1 VFSGEIKG
9 GNSMTVLP
17 LLFLLV
23 VVLFSIILHECAHG
37 LAAERLGDPTAR
49 QAGRITLN
57 PIPHL
62 DPIGSILLPG
72 IMLLWSLMGGQAILF
87 GWAKPVPINPYNL
100 NNPKRD
106 MMWIGLAGPVT
117 NFAVAL
123 VLALLARLLPISAS
137 LGTVILFYGVA
148 INLLLGFFNLIP
160 IPPLDGSRILTGLLP
175 ERYAYAI
182 NSIGRF
188 GFIILII
195 LFMSGIF
202 RIIFALVFRLS
213 FLLTGIPLWALG

>member
-1 VFSGEIKG
+1 
-9 GNSMTVLP
+9 MTVVMLIFS
-17 LLFLLV
+17 LIVL
-23 VVLFSIILHECAHG
+23 LFSIILHECAHG

-72 IMLLWSLMGGQAILF
+72 VMLLMSLVGGPTILF
-87 GWAKPVPINPYNL
+87 GWAKPVPINAYNL

-106 MMWIGLAGPVT
+106 MMWIGLAGPAA
-117 NFAVAL
+117 NFIVAL
-123 VLALLARLLPISAS
+123 VLGLLARLLPISTNP
-137 LGTVILFYGVA
+137 LGMNILFYGVA
-148 INLLLGFFNLIP
+148 INLMLGFFNLIP

-188 GFIILII
+188 GFIIIII
-195 LFMSGIF
+195 LFMSGVF
-202 RIIFALVFRLS
+202 RIIFAMVFRLS
-213 FLLTGIPLWALG
+213 LLLTGMPLWALG

>member
-1 VFSGEIKG
+1 
-9 GNSMTVLP
+9 MTVLV
-17 LLFLLV
+17 LLSSLI

-72 IMLLWSLMGGQAILF
+72 IMLMISLMGGQAILF

-106 MMWIGLAGPVT
+106 MMWIGLAGPAT

-123 VLALLARLLPISAS
+123 VLALLARLLPISTNP
-137 LGTVILFYGVA
+137 LGANILFYGVA

-160 IPPLDGSRILTGLLP
+160 IPPLDGSKILTGLLP
-175 ERYAYAI
+175 ERYAYAL

-195 LFMSGIF
+195 LFMSGVF
-202 RIIFALVFRLS
+202 RIIFAMVSELS
-213 FLLTGIPLWALG
+213 FLLTGLH

>member
-1 VFSGEIKG
+1 
-9 GNSMTVLP
+9 MTVLVLFFS
-17 LLFLLV
+17 LL

-37 LAAERLGDPTAR
+37 LVAERLGDPTAR

-62 DPIGSILLPG
+62 DPIGSIFLPG
-72 IMLLWSLMGGQAILF
+72 VMLLISLLGGRAILF

-100 NNPKRD
+100 NDPKRD
-106 MMWIGLAGPVT
+106 MMWIGLAGPAT
-117 NFAVAL
+117 NFAIAL
-123 VLALLARLLPISAS
+123 LLALLFRLLPISLAS
-137 LGTVILFYGVA
+137 LGAQILFYGIA

-175 ERYAYAI
+175 EEYAYRLSRI
-182 NSIGRF
+182 EPF

-195 LFMSGIF
+195 LFVSGIF
-202 RIIFALVFRLS
+202 GVIFTLILKLTL
-213 FLLTGIPLWALG
+213 LLTGIPLWALW

>member
-1 VFSGEIKG
+1 
-9 GNSMTVLP
+9 MTVVVS
-17 LLFLLV
+17 LFSLV

-72 IMLLWSLMGGQAILF
+72 IMLIIGSPILF

-106 MMWIGLAGPVT
+106 MMWIGLAGPAA
-117 NFAVAL
+117 NFVVAL
-123 VLALLARLLPISAS
+123 ILALLARLLPISTNP
-137 LGTVILFYGVA
+137 LGANILLYGVA

-175 ERYAYAI
+175 EKYAYAI

-188 GFIILII
+188 GFIIIII
-195 LFMSGIF
+195 LFISGVF
-202 RIIFALVFRLS
+202 SIIFTMVFRLS
-213 FLLTGIPLWALG
+213 LLLTGIL